1 MTTRNSTRPPPRAR
15 RTKAADPTLQ
25 REANVARALREIGA
39 ALAPSEE
46 LDDVLELLLGKTQ
59 ELLES
64 ERATLYILDEST
76 GELVSRIVVG
86 GETRSIRMRVGFGI
100 AGIVAQTGKPL
111 RVKDAYR
118 DPRFEP
124 QWDMLTGFLTKS
136 ILATPLKNHLGSTI
150 GVLQVL
156 NKHNAEEFSDD
167 DEVLLVALG
176 TQAAVVIDNSRLVL
190 RLKDKN
196 RQLLETHQR
205 LEQRVRELQL
215 LFELERSTAR
225 ATSLYELATAAL
237 NQIVA
242 ACDVLGAA
250 ILISD
255 EESGDLIL
263 FELDSTASTG
273 PVHKAVKS
281 GDGWLGKTMLE
292 GNSRLLEAKD
302 FTHTQV
308 ETHFDFPVTAG
319 IVAPLEGDDTNLGAA
334 GLFGHRKLRVFG
346 HDDLELVRLLASNI
360 STAVRLHRA
369 ATARER
375 TERLTAIGR
384 LLSQVVHDF
393 KTPMTVISGYA
404 QLMVD
409 SEDHS
414 QRTAYAEEILRQF
427 EVVTSMQREVL
438 EFARGERS
446 IFVRR
451 VYLARFFHDLVRQ
464 IEREVSNLPIQLVTQ
479 VDAKASAR
487 FDEARITRAVH
498 NLVRNAIEAMG
509 EAGGTLTLH
518 ATTTKDS
525 MVIEVSDTGPGI
537 PAAISGRIFQSFVT
551 ANKPGGTGLGLAIV
565 KKIVD
570 EHRGTV
576 DVVSSPMGATFRII
590 LPQTPDKPSSEHTAE
605 ASANTTQHS
614 GNRTPPYSGK

>member
-1 MTTRNSTRPPPRAR
+1 M
-15 RTKAADPTLQ
+15 
-25 REANVARALREIGA
+25 ARALREIGA

-100 AGIVAQTGKPL
+100 AGIVAQTGRPL
-111 RVKDAYR
+111 RVKDAYH

-124 QWDMLTGFLTKS
+124 QWDMLTGFRTKS

-156 NKHNAEEFSDD
+156 NKCNAEEFSDD
-167 DEVLLVALG
+167 DEALLVALG

-263 FELDSTASTG
+263 FELDSTANAG

-302 FTHTQV
+302 FIHTPV
-308 ETHFDFPVTAG
+308 ETNFDFPVTEG
-319 IVAPLEGDDTNLGAA
+319 IVAPLEGDDANLGAA

-409 SEDHS
+409 SEDRS
-414 QRTAYAEEILRQF
+414 QRTEYSEEILRQF
-427 EVVTSMQREVL
+427 ELVTSMQREVL

-451 VYLARFFHDLVRQ
+451 VYLARFFHDLVHQ
-464 IEREVSNLPIQLVTQ
+464 IEREISNLPIRLVTQ

-509 EAGGTLTLH
+509 ETGGTLTLH
-518 ATTTKDS
+518 AAAEKDS

-537 PAAISGRIFQSFVT
+537 PEAISGRIFQSFVT

-570 EHRGTV
+570 EHGGTV
-576 DVVSSPMGATFRII
+576 DVVSSPTGATFRII
-590 LPQTPDKPSSEHTAE
+590 LPQT
-605 ASANTTQHS
+605 
-614 GNRTPPYSGK
+614 

>member
-1 MTTRNSTRPPPRAR
+1 M
-15 RTKAADPTLQ
+15 
-25 REANVARALREIGA
+25 ARALREIGA

-100 AGIVAQTGKPL
+100 AGIVAQSGKPL

-124 QWDMLTGFLTKS
+124 QWDMLTGFRTTS

-156 NKHNAEEFSDD
+156 NKRDADEFSDD
-167 DEVLLVALG
+167 DEALLVALG

-250 ILISD
+250 FLISD

-263 FELDSTASTG
+263 FELDSTASAG
-273 PVHKAVKS
+273 PVHKAVKC
-281 GDGWLGKTMLE
+281 GEGWLGKTMLE

-302 FTHTQV
+302 FADTPV

-319 IVAPLEGDDTNLGAA
+319 IVAPLEGDDANLGAA

-409 SEDHS
+409 SEDRG

-427 EVVTSMQREVL
+427 ELVTSMQREVL

-464 IEREVSNLPIQLVTQ
+464 IEREISNLPIQLVTQ

-487 FDEARITRAVH
+487 FDEARLTRAVH

-509 EAGGTLTLH
+509 ETGGRLTLH

-525 MVIEVSDTGPGI
+525 MIIEVSDTGPGI

-570 EHRGTV
+570 EHGGTV
-576 DVVSSPMGATFRII
+576 DVVSSPTGATFRII
-590 LPQTPDKPSSEHTAE
+590 LPQS
-605 ASANTTQHS
+605 
-614 GNRTPPYSGK
+614 

>member
-15 RTKAADPTLQ
+15 RTKGADPALQ
-25 REANVARALREIGA
+25 REAHVARALREIGA

-100 AGIVAQTGKPL
+100 AGIVAQSGKPL

-124 QWDMLTGFLTKS
+124 QWDMLTGFRTTS

-156 NKHNAEEFSDD
+156 NKRDADEFSDD
-167 DEVLLVALG
+167 DEALLVALG

-250 ILISD
+250 FLISD

-263 FELDSTASTG
+263 FELDSTASAG
-273 PVHKAVKS
+273 PVHKAVKC
-281 GDGWLGKTMLE
+281 GEGWLGKTMLE

-302 FTHTQV
+302 FADTPV

-319 IVAPLEGDDTNLGAA
+319 IVAPLEGDDANLGAA

-409 SEDHS
+409 SEDRG

-427 EVVTSMQREVL
+427 ELVTSMQREVL

-464 IEREVSNLPIQLVTQ
+464 IEREISNLPIQLVTQ

-487 FDEARITRAVH
+487 FDEARLTRAVH

-509 EAGGTLTLH
+509 ETGGRLTLH

-525 MVIEVSDTGPGI
+525 MIIEVSDTGPGI

-570 EHRGTV
+570 EHGGTV
-576 DVVSSPMGATFRII
+576 DVVSSPTGATFRIV
-590 LPQTPDKPSSEHTAE
+590 LPQ
-605 ASANTTQHS
+605 N
-614 GNRTPPYSGK
+614 

>member
-1 MTTRNSTRPPPRAR
+1 VTTRNSTRPPPRAR

-25 REANVARALREIGA
+25 REAHVARALREIGA

-118 DPRFEP
+118 DSRFEP
-124 QWDMLTGFLTKS
+124 QWDMLTGFRTKS

-156 NKHNAEEFSDD
+156 NKRNAEEFSDD
-167 DEVLLVALG
+167 DEALLVALG

-215 LFELERSTAR
+215 LFEIERSTAR
-225 ATSLYELATAAL
+225 ATSLHELATAAL

-263 FELDSTASTG
+263 FELDSTTGEG

-302 FTHTQV
+302 FTDTPV
-308 ETHFDFPVTAG
+308 ETHFDFPVIAG
-319 IVAPLEGDDTNLGAA
+319 IVAPLEGDDVNLGAA
-334 GLFGHRKLRVFG
+334 GLFGHRKPRVFG

-409 SEDHS
+409 SEDRS
-414 QRTAYAEEILRQF
+414 QRTEYAEEILRQF
-427 EVVTSMQREVL
+427 ELVTSMQREVL

-464 IEREVSNLPIQLVTQ
+464 VEREISNLPIQLVTQ

-498 NLVRNAIEAMG
+498 NLVRNAIEAMT

-570 EHRGTV
+570 EHGGTV
-576 DVVSSPMGATFRII
+576 DVVSSSAGATFRVM
-590 LPQTPDKPSSEHTAE
+590 LPQTPDKPSTEPTTD
-605 ASANTTQHS
+605 ASAAQRT
-614 GNRTPPYSGK
+614 GNRTPLDSGK